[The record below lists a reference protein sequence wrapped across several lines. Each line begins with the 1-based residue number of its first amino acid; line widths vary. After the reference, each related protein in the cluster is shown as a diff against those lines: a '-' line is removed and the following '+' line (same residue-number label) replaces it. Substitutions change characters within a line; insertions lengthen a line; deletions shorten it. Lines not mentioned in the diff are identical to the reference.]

1 MNVHARELETR
12 RRDAEEEERNRQ
24 KEVQKELE
32 RQLKEAQMMRDSM
45 QVEMEQKEHE
55 AHQQRRRIE
64 ELELTQTRL
73 EVALQE
79 EIQEQQRAQKE
90 IEEVP
95 KGVEEEEKKEK
106 EEKENKKKEEEEK
119 EEREKEQSPTTA
131 LDCASQELQ
140 DLRASRK
147 QSHQHLEANRA
158 EHRIA
163 TKQNLCPKKEGALA
177 STEFIS
183 KYKARDTGPEAE
195 KQALASEGS
204 DTAQDKPNGQS

>member
-1 MNVHARELETR
+1 
-12 RRDAEEEERNRQ
+12 
-24 KEVQKELE
+24 
-32 RQLKEAQMMRDSM
+32 
-45 QVEMEQKEHE
+45 
-55 AHQQRRRIE
+55 
-64 ELELTQTRL
+64 
-73 EVALQE
+73 
-79 EIQEQQRAQKE
+79 EQQRAQKE

-119 EEREKEQSPTTA
+119 KEEEGEGRRSKAPPRLWT
-131 LDCASQELQ
+131 ELQ

-147 QSHQHLEANRA
+147 KSHQHLEANRA